1 MKALLAILL
10 TAPCAATTFT
20 PCPRSIDAPPI
31 RLTIINTQTPG
42 VECAG
47 KTACSEVYETGKCH
61 VWINANATTER
72 DYGAAVR
79 KCFAGR
85 A

>member
-1 MKALLAILL
+1 MKALIAMVLAI
-10 TAPCAATTFT
+10 PCAATTFT

-31 RLTIINTQTPG
+31 TLTIINTQTPG
-42 VECAG
+42 VECARR
-47 KTACSEVYETGKCH
+47 
-61 VWINANATTER
+61 ATEA

-79 KCFAGR
+79 KCWEGR

>member
-20 PCPRSIDAPPI
+20 PCPRPIDAPPI

-42 VECAG
+42 VECARR
-47 KTACSEVYETGKCH
+47 
-61 VWINANATTER
+61 ATEA

-79 KCFAGR
+79 KCWEGR
-85 A
+85 V

>member
-1 MKALLAILL
+1 MIAYLLAM
-10 TAPCAATTFT
+10 TFT
-20 PCPRSIDAPPI
+20 PCPRPIDAPPI
-31 RLTIINTQTPG
+31 RLTIISTQTPG
-42 VECAG
+42 VECARR
-47 KTACSEVYETGKCH
+47 
-61 VWINANATTER
+61 ATEA

>member
-1 MKALLAILL
+1 MKTAELSLSFCIACILA
-10 TAPCAATTFT
+10 ACAHHQ
-20 PCPRSIDAPPI
+20 
-31 RLTIINTQTPG
+31 TITVQEYHITNTEQK
-42 VECAG
+42 CAG
-47 KTACSEVYETGKCH
+47 KTACSEVYETGKCN
-61 VWINANATTER
+61 VWINAKATTER